1 MMELNF
7 ACKRFPI
14 DQILRCAFG
23 LSGTEFTTLKAL
35 LKKGDA
41 TVEELAEI
49 LKKDRT
55 TVQRAMSPLVAK
67 GLVQR
72 RQYNLDG
79 GGYQYSY
86 SPKDKVWIK
95 EQINQHF
102 SNFSEQVKSE
112 VEKW

>member
-1 MMELNF
+1 MELDF

-23 LSGTEFTTLKAL
+23 LSGTEFSTLKAL
-35 LKKGDA
+35 LKKGEA
-41 TVEELAEI
+41 TVEELAEQ

-55 TVQRAMSPLVAK
+55 TVQRSMTPLVEK
-67 GLVQR
+67 GLVKR

-86 SPKDKVWIK
+86 SPKDKAWIK
-95 EQINQHF
+95 EHINQHF
-102 SNFSEQVKSE
+102 AHFSEQVKSE